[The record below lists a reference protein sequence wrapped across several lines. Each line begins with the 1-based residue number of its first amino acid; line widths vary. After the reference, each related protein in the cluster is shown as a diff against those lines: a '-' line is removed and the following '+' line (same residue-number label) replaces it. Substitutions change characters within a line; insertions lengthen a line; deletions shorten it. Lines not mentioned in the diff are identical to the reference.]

1 MLFFSG
7 PYAPSESKS
16 CCSSA
21 ADHLM
26 RVGRSQ
32 MCPITGQGQVLPFGR
47 RLGED
52 RSPQVS
58 VKLRVWGLGF
68 GG

>member
-1 MLFFSG
+1 MLLFSLH
-7 PYAPSESKS
+7 APLEHKS
-16 CCSSA
+16 WHPSSA
-21 ADHLM
+21 DHFM
-26 RVGRSQ
+26 RVGRSR
-32 MCPITGQGQVLPFGR
+32 MCPITGQGHVLPFGR

-52 RSPQVS
+52 SSPQIS